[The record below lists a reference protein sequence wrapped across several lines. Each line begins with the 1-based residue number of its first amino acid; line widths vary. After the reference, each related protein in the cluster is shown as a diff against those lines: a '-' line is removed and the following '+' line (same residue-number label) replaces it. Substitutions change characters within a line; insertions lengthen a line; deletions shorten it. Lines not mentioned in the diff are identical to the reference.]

1 MQNEQ
6 HEDEDIKN
14 MKVIMQTT
22 IEAALSDVL
31 DGSGTMM
38 KSLGLSARDGF
49 GVLSAALGKMLFKLC
64 EAGLVKK
71 DEPMDVRI
79 LDRTLRLSV
88 HVVHAIAR
96 DQYPAQMEAIT
107 KAAQGSVS
115 NDAIDAFKAKING
128 GLN

>member
-6 HEDEDIKN
+6 HKDEEIN
-14 MKVIMQTT
+14 SMKVIMQTT
-22 IEAALSDVL
+22 IEAALADVL

-38 KSLGLSARDGF
+38 KSLGLSARDAF
-49 GVLSAALGKMLFKLC
+49 GVMSAALGKTLFKLC

-71 DEPMDVRI
+71 DEPMNIRE
-79 LDRTLRLSV
+79 LDRVLRLSV
-88 HVVHAIAR
+88 HVVHTIAR
-96 DQYPAQMEAIT
+96 DQYPEQMEQIT

>member
-6 HEDEDIKN
+6 HEDEEIKN
-14 MKVIMQTT
+14 MKVIVQTT
-22 IEAALSDVL
+22 VEAAIADVL
-31 DGSGTMM
+31 DGGGTMM
-38 KSLGLSARDGF
+38 KSLGLSPRDAFSVMG
-49 GVLSAALGKMLFKLC
+49 AAIGKVLFKLC
-64 EAGLVKK
+64 EAGIVKK
-71 DEPMDVRI
+71 DEPMDIRG
-79 LDRTLRLSV
+79 LDRVLRLSV

-96 DQYPAQMEAIT
+96 DQYPEQMEQII